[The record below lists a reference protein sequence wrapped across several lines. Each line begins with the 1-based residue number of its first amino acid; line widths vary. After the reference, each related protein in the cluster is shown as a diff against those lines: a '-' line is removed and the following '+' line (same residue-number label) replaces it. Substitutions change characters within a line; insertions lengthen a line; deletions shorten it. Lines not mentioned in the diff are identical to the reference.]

1 MLIGQLKS
9 GKAKAEL
16 QYRRAVR
23 PEGNPTARQLLTQV
37 FEPVDA
43 LWRGLGAIPASGL
56 NFNIHYRDYD
66 ARRRFQ
72 IEVGNETEIPGCS
85 CGAVLSGKL
94 EPDQCPLFG
103 NACTPIQP
111 VGPCMVSQEE
121 LVLPLIVIN
130 CSGGKGMKHSHIL
143 LAHGS
148 GGRLSQQLIEEMFV
162 SSFDKHAVPREL
174 NDGAVL
180 ALPPGKVVM
189 STDSF
194 VISPLFFPGGDIG
207 KLAVSGTVNDL
218 VACGSRPLYLS
229 TAFILEEGFSLDS
242 LRRIVQ
248 SMADT
253 ARLAGVELVTGDT
266 KVVEKGSVDQIFIN
280 TAGIGV
286 VPDGVVYQPGRINAG
301 DRVLVTG
308 TIGDHGLT
316 ILAEREGFKF
326 NTPVTSDCAPLH
338 EIGQSLQPLEKKFT
352 VCVTRPEGSGNGLK

>member
-1 MLIGQLKS
+1 
-9 GKAKAEL
+9 
-16 QYRRAVR
+16 
-23 PEGNPTARQLLTQV
+23 
-37 FEPVDA
+37 
-43 LWRGLGAIPASGL
+43 
-56 NFNIHYRDYD
+56 
-66 ARRRFQ
+66 
-72 IEVGNETEIPGCS
+72 
-85 CGAVLSGKL
+85 
-94 EPDQCPLFG
+94 
-103 NACTPIQP
+103 
-111 VGPCMVSQEE
+111 
-121 LVLPLIVIN
+121 
-130 CSGGKGMKHSHIL
+130 MKHSHIL

-338 EIGQSLQPLEKKFT
+338 EIGQSLQPFGEKVHCMRDPTRGGLATVLNELAVQAGLGIQVEEERIPILDAVRSACNMLGMDPLYMANEGKMVIICEPGISEKVLSTLRSIDVSKNATDIGEVISQPAGMVLIKTALGIERILTALEGEH
-352 VCVTRPEGSGNGLK
+352 VPRIC